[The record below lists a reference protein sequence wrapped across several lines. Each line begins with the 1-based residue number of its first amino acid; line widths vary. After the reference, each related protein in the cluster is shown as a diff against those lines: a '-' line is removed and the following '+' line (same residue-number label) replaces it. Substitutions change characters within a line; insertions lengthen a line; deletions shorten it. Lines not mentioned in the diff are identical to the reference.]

1 MGRSMKI
8 TIEPEAAR
16 PTANDPSVALPG
28 PKTARCDGSIIL
40 PFTLEPQELSRWC
53 WAAVAASMARFY
65 RTGTWRQ
72 RDVAGRVFGVG
83 GSGSNENLIPPQQ
96 WDQNR
101 TLDEALQVVG
111 CFSHWSPGKPDFER
125 IVTELES
132 GRPMG
137 IRIEWR
143 QGGAHYVAISGYD
156 GPRREIRVADPKW
169 GVSQQSFDR
178 FPHDYQSGG
187 GVWTETF
194 WTGVAAAAVRPIDH
208 QGGSNEHF

>member
-1 MGRSMKI
+1 MKI
-8 TIEPEAAR
+8 KIEP
-16 PTANDPSVALPG
+16 DSVKSIENHSYTTSSRFTSACSP
-28 PKTARCDGSIIL
+28 GSIIL
-40 PFTLEPQELSRWC
+40 PFTMEPQELSRWC
-53 WAAVAASMARFY
+53 WAAVAVSMAQFY
-65 RTGTWRQ
+65 RTGKWRQ
-72 RDVAGRVFGVG
+72 RDVAGRVFGVAG
-83 GSGSNENLIPPQQ
+83 PGSNENLSPSQQ
-96 WDQNR
+96 WNQNR
-101 TLDEALQVVG
+101 TLDQALLVTG

-143 QGGAHYVAISGYD
+143 RGGAHYVAIFGYD
-156 GPRREIRVADPKW
+156 GPRREIWVADPKY

-194 WTGVAAAAVRPIDH
+194 WTGVAADAVKSINH
-208 QGGSNEHF
+208 QGGSNEYF